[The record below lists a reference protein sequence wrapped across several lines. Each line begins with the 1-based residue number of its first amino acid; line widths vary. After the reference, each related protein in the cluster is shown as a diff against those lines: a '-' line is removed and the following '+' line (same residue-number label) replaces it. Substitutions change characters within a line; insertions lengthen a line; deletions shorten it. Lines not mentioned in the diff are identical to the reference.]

1 MAEVHTFSLRFD
13 RDGARHM
20 VDVLTATVEDGRDP
34 GPRGAQIQ
42 SLGLSLETLLQALR
56 IELTRVG
63 LAEKLAEPMGSL
75 ERVAALARSYR
86 ADDSA

>member
-1 MAEVHTFSLRFD
+1 MAEVHTFPLRCD
-13 RDGARHM
+13 RDGARRL

-34 GPRGAQIQ
+34 GPRGAQIRG
-42 SLGLSLETLLQALR
+42 LGFSLETLLQALR

-63 LAEKLAEPMGSL
+63 LAEKLAEQMGTL

-86 ADDSA
+86 AEDSA